1 MVIEIIFLVALGLL
15 VYSYLLYPGIIFFMD
30 RFTRHQKP
38 NPGNELPTVSI
49 IMSVYNEEIVI
60 EEKLN
65 LINELDY
72 PPGKLEVIIGSDN
85 STDRTNAII
94 EGFRNR
100 HSNIK
105 LRIFENR
112 TGKPAVINHLVSIA
126 RGDIIVITD
135 ADVMIQPDSLKNLVA
150 EFSDPLTGLADS
162 VITGS
167 AHDNKGI
174 SIQERTYLNLEG
186 RLKQAEGRVGG
197 FMMGPAGGFYAIRR
211 ELFTPVPDSFLV
223 DDFFIAF
230 NILLKG
236 FRARVAESSLAWEL
250 INDDLKI
257 GFRRKVRIS
266 AGNFQNLAYF
276 SGILLKPWK
285 RPFIPFVSHKVI
297 RWTGPQIYIV
307 LFICNC
313 LLIEG
318 SFLYLLLFLLQL
330 IFLILPPLDIILK
343 KFSIN
348 LVPLRF
354 ITHFFLMNIA
364 LLAGFWR
371 FLKGIDSGIWEPT
384 KRIIRDGHI

>member
-1 MVIEIIFLVALGLL
+1 M
-15 VYSYLLYPGIIFFMD
+15 
-30 RFTRHQKP
+30 
-38 NPGNELPTVSI
+38 
-49 IMSVYNEEIVI
+49 
-60 EEKLN
+60 
-65 LINELDY
+65 
-72 PPGKLEVIIGSDN
+72 
-85 STDRTNAII
+85 
-94 EGFRNR
+94 
-100 HSNIK
+100 IK
-105 LRIFENR
+105 
-112 TGKPAVINHLVSIA
+112 
-126 RGDIIVITD
+126 
-135 ADVMIQPDSLKNLVA
+135 PDSLTNLVA

-167 AHDNKGI
+167 ALNKKGI

-211 ELFTPVPDSFLV
+211 ELFTPVPENFLV

-236 FRARVAESSLAWEL
+236 FRARVAETSLAWEL
-250 INDDLKI
+250 INDDLNI

-297 RWTGPQIYIV
+297 RWTGPHIYIV